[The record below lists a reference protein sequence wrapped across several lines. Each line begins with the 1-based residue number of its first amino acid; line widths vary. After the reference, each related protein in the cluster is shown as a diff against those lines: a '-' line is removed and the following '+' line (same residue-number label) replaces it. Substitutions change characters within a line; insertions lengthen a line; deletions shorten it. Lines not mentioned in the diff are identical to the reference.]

1 MTERMILSM
10 LKNEP
15 EVLTVT
21 EAAKILRIGKNKAYD
36 LIKTGKL
43 SSIKMGGKIIVPK
56 MCLVRFL
63 TDTNNFQ
70 MSSRIVSDNPWT
82 STETCDMIGTA
93 DSGTGKRAEIPKE
106 RRGVLRDGTQQND
119 AVLRLSGAVRE
130 GCDGR

>member
-36 LIKTGKL
+36 LIKNGKL

-63 TDTNNFQ
+63 TDTDNFQ

-82 STETCDMIGTA
+82 STGTCDMIGTA
-93 DSGTGKRAEIPKE
+93 DSGTGRRAEIYQKGNN
-106 RRGVLRDGTQQND
+106 RI
-119 AVLRLSGAVRE
+119 
-130 GCDGR
+130 

>member
-70 MSSRIVSDNPWT
+70 MSSRIVSDNSWT

-93 DSGTGKRAEIPKE
+93 DSGTGRRAEIPKE
-106 RRGVLRDGTQQND
+106 RTRI
-119 AVLRLSGAVRE
+119 
-130 GCDGR
+130 